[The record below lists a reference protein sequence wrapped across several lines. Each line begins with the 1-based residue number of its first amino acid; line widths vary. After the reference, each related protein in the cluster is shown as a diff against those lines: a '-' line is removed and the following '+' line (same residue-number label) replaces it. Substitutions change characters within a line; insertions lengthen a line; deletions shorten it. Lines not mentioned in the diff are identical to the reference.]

1 MYPNLT
7 PTLVTL
13 LGIALAVAAFIAV
26 RRPFLRRLALR
37 QIARRRGEAVLVVV
51 GSVLGTAIIIGSL
64 IVGDTLNFS
73 VKQTAY
79 DNLGP
84 IDEIVSSPTV
94 AQGDEAARLVGRLRG
109 DPDVDGL
116 LTLRGDQAAVTRG
129 SGASRTAEPRASVWE
144 VDFAQAAAFSGGVDS
159 GSGLSGPAPGAGEAV
174 INDDLA
180 TQLGARA
187 GETLTFY
194 LYGRPTAVRVA
205 RVVPTEGL
213 AGAGTGQTAARNA
226 FFTTGT
232 LVQAAK
238 AAGPAQD
245 GAGPKQPG
253 TSAGAA
259 PAAGTGGGAA
269 AEGAGGAAAAAGA
282 GAAAQAAGA
291 TAPGPRTFTFVSN
304 TGGVEE
310 GEKRSD
316 AVEARL
322 KAALGPLT
330 SQGTSVEKPKQS
342 VLKAAVAAGNSLGSL
357 FLFIGSFSII
367 AGVLLLVNIFVML
380 AEERKSELGM
390 LRAVGMKRGR
400 LVRSFIIEGTV
411 YALVASLLGILI
423 GLGVGRAVVVVAAR
437 IFNSF
442 SDDGFSL
449 AFKFTPTSLVNG
461 FAMGFLIAFLTVAL
475 TSIRISRVNIIA
487 AIRDLPNEGG
497 RRLKR
502 RWVVLSTVAA
512 AVFGGLSAVA
522 IARSQ
527 GVGVYLYPALAVLA
541 LCPLLVRLA
550 PKRWV
555 YTGASLAV
563 LGWGLAANTLRPKVF
578 DDGSTTTFIVLGSLL
593 TFSAVFLLSQNQELL
608 TRPLRPLIAR
618 PTLGGL
624 ATRLA
629 VAYPI
634 ARRFRT
640 GAILIMY
647 GLVVFTLVLITV
659 IGNLISAGTD
669 SQVANASGGFAIRAD
684 FNPSAPVADPARTF
698 TTGRFA
704 GKVDAVAP
712 LTVVGGKVT
721 NLIKGRTDPVDVVV
735 VGTDPKVSE
744 AGLFPLNRRLERL
757 GDDRAVWRAVQSD
770 PGYVILD
777 PFLGQEGG
785 GPGAVTYNPGD
796 TLTLTDP
803 NTGKADR
810 KTIAGVLKSGEGFYG
825 IGNTGFLSPVIM
837 SQAAARAQFGSGA
850 KLASAFVKP
859 AAGASDQALAADL
872 QGQYLPEGLV
882 ATAIRDQVERGFAA
896 NRSFFQLM
904 QGFLALGLIVGIAGL
919 GVVMVRAVRERRRN
933 IGVLRAL
940 GFPSGTVQRA
950 FLTESSFVALEGIVL
965 GAALS
970 IVTSYLLFKN
980 DDELNAAG
988 VGFPIPWTSIAVL
1001 VLAAAVASVLATAW
1015 PARQAS
1021 KIRPAVA
1028 LRIAD

>member
-73 VKQTAY
+73 VRQTAY
-79 DNLGP
+79 NNLGP

-94 AQGDEAARLVGRLRG
+94 AQGDQATRRIEQLRG
-109 DPDVDGL
+109 DLDVDGL
-116 LTLRGDQAAVTRG
+116 LTLRGDQAAITRG
-129 SGASRTAEPRASVWE
+129 SGADRTAEPRASVWE
-144 VDFAQAAAFSGGVDS
+144 VDFAQAAAFRGGVQG

-187 GETLTFY
+187 GDTLTVY
-194 LYGRPTAVRVA
+194 LYGRPTEVRVA
-205 RVVPTEGL
+205 RVVPTVGL

-226 FFTTGT
+226 FFAPGT
-232 LVQAAK
+232 LVQAASEAK
-238 AAGPAQD
+238 A
-245 GAGPKQPG
+245 
-253 TSAGAA
+253 AA
-259 PAAGTGGGAA
+259 PARGGSAPA
-269 AEGAGGAAAAAGA
+269 DGAGGAAV
-282 GAAAQAAGA
+282 GAAAPPAQ
-291 TAPGPRTFTFVSN
+291 PRTFTFVSN
-304 TGGVEE
+304 TGGVEA
-310 GEKRSD
+310 GESRSD
-316 AVEARL
+316 AVAAKL
-322 KAALGPLT
+322 NAALGPLT
-330 SQGTSVEKPKQS
+330 GQGTSVEKPKQS
-342 VLKAAVAAGNSLGSL
+342 VLKAAEQAGNGLGSL
-357 FLFIGSFSII
+357 FLFIGSFSVI

-400 LVRSFIIEGTV
+400 LVRSFLIEGTI

-437 IFNSF
+437 IFSSF
-442 SDDGFSL
+442 SDEDTFNL
-449 AFKFTPTSLVNG
+449 AFRFTPISLVNG
-461 FAMGFLIAFLTVAL
+461 FAMGFLIAFVTVTL

-502 RWVVLSTVAA
+502 RWVALSTVAA
-512 AVFGGLSAVA
+512 AGFGALSAVA
-522 IARSQ
+522 IASSQ
-527 GVGVYLYPALAVLA
+527 GVGVYLYPTLAVLA

-555 YTGASLAV
+555 YSGASLAT
-563 LGWGLAANTLRPKVF
+563 LAWGLAANTLRPKVF
-578 DDGSTTTFIVLGSLL
+578 DDGSTATFIVLGSLL
-593 TFSAVFLLSQNQELL
+593 TFSAVLLLSQNQQLL
-608 TRPLRPLIAR
+608 MRPLRPLIAR
-618 PTLGGL
+618 PTQGGL

-659 IGNLISAGTD
+659 IGNLISAGTNAE
-669 SQVANASGGFAIRAD
+669 VRNASGGFGVRAD
-684 FNPSAPVADPARTF
+684 FNPSAPVGDPAQTF
-698 TTGRFA
+698 TSGRFA

-712 LTVVGGKVT
+712 LTVSGAKVT
-721 NLIKGRTDPVDVVV
+721 NLIKGRTDPIDVIV
-735 VGTDPKVSE
+735 VGADPQLSQ
-744 AGLFPLNRRLERL
+744 AGLFPLSRRLGRL
-757 GDDRAVWRAVQSD
+757 GDDPAVWRTVQSD

-777 PFLGQEGG
+777 NFLGQENG
-785 GPGAVTYNPGD
+785 GPGSITYQPGD
-796 TLTLTDP
+796 TLTVTDP
-803 NTGKADR
+803 ATGKAEP
-810 KTIAGVLKSGEGFYG
+810 KTIAGILKSGQGFYG
-825 IGNTGFLSPVIM
+825 VGNTGFVSPIIM
-837 SQAAARAQFGSGA
+837 SQQAARAQFGTGA
-850 KLASAFVKP
+850 KLASAMVKP
-859 AAGASDQALAADL
+859 AAGITDQALAAEL

-882 ATAIRDQVERGFAA
+882 ATQIRDQVERGLAA
-896 NRSFFQLM
+896 NRGFFQLM

-940 GFPSGTVQRA
+940 GFQSGTIQRA
-950 FLTESSFVALEGIVL
+950 FLTESTFVALEGIVL

-980 DDELNAAG
+980 DQELNASG
-988 VGFPIPWTSIAVL
+988 VGFPIPWASITVL
-1001 VLAAAVASVLATAW
+1001 VAAAALASVLATVW

>member
-1 MYPNLT
+1 VYPNLT

-37 QIARRRGEAVLVVV
+37 QIARRRGEAMLVII

-73 VKQTAY
+73 VRQTAY
-79 DNLGP
+79 NNLGP

-94 AQGDEAARLVGRLRG
+94 AQGDQATRRIEQLRG

-116 LTLRGDQAAVTRG
+116 LTLRGDQAAITRG
-129 SGASRTAEPRASVWE
+129 SGADRTAEPRASVFE
-144 VDFAQAAAFSGGVDS
+144 VDFAQAAAFRGGVQD
-159 GSGLSGPAPGAGEAV
+159 GSGLAGPAPGAGEAV

-187 GETLTFY
+187 GDRLTVY
-194 LYGRPTAVRVA
+194 LYGRPTQVRVA
-205 RVVPTEGL
+205 RVVPTVGL

-226 FFTTGT
+226 FFAPGT
-232 LVQAAK
+232 LVQAASE
-238 AAGPAQD
+238 ATA
-245 GAGPKQPG
+245 
-253 TSAGAA
+253 AA
-259 PAAGTGGGAA
+259 PAKGGPAPADRADGAAVGAA
-269 AEGAGGAAAAAGA
+269 APP
-282 GAAAQAAGA
+282 AQ
-291 TAPGPRTFTFVSN
+291 PRTFTFVSN
-304 TGGVEE
+304 TGGVEA
-310 GEKRSD
+310 GEPRSD
-316 AVEARL
+316 AVAAKL
-322 KAALGPLT
+322 NAALGPLT
-330 SQGTSVEKPKQS
+330 GQGTSVETPKQS
-342 VLKAAVAAGNSLGSL
+342 VLKAAEQAGNGLGSL
-357 FLFIGSFSII
+357 FLFIGSFSVI

-400 LVRSFIIEGTV
+400 LVRSFLIEGTV
-411 YALVASLLGILI
+411 YALVAALLGILI

-437 IFNSF
+437 IFSSF
-442 SDDGFSL
+442 SDEDTFNL
-449 AFKFTPTSLVNG
+449 AFRFTPISLING
-461 FAMGFLIAFLTVAL
+461 FAMGFLIAFVTVTL

-502 RWVVLSTVAA
+502 RWVALSTVAA
-512 AVFGGLSAVA
+512 AGFGALSAVA
-522 IARSQ
+522 IANSQ

-555 YTGASLAV
+555 YSGASLAT
-563 LGWGLAANTLRPKVF
+563 LAWGLAANTLRPKVF
-578 DDGSTTTFIVLGSLL
+578 DDGSTATFIVLGSLL
-593 TFSAVFLLSQNQELL
+593 TFSAVLLVSQNQQLL
-608 TRPLRPLIAR
+608 MRPLRPLIAR
-618 PTLGGL
+618 PTQGGL

-669 SQVANASGGFAIRAD
+669 AEVRNASGGFGVRAD
-684 FNPSAPVADPARTF
+684 FNPSAPLGDPAQTF
-698 TTGRFA
+698 TSGRFA
-704 GKVDAVAP
+704 GKVAAVAP
-712 LTVVGGKVT
+712 LTVSGAKVT
-721 NLIKGRTDPVDVVV
+721 NLIKGRTDPIDVIV
-735 VGTDPKVSE
+735 VGADPQLSQ
-744 AGLFPLNRRLERL
+744 AGLFPLSRRLGRL
-757 GDDRAVWRAVQSD
+757 GDDPAVWRTVQSD

-777 PFLGQEGG
+777 NFLGQEGG
-785 GPGAVTYNPGD
+785 GPGSITYQPGD
-796 TLTLTDP
+796 TLTVTDP
-803 NTGKADR
+803 ATGKAES
-810 KTIAGVLKSGEGFYG
+810 KTIAGVLKSGQGFYG
-825 IGNTGFLSPVIM
+825 VGNTGFVSPIIM
-837 SQAAARAQFGSGA
+837 SQQAARSQFGSGA
-850 KLASAFVKP
+850 KLASAMVKP
-859 AAGASDQALAADL
+859 AAGITDQALAAEL

-882 ATAIRDQVERGFAA
+882 ATQIRDQVERGLAA
-896 NRSFFQLM
+896 NRGFFQLM

-940 GFPSGTVQRA
+940 GFQSGTIQRA
-950 FLTESSFVALEGIVL
+950 FLTESTFVALEGIVL

-980 DDELNAAG
+980 DQELNASG
-988 VGFPIPWTSIAVL
+988 VGFPIPWASIAVL
-1001 VLAAAVASVLATAW
+1001 VAAAAVASVLATVW

>member
-37 QIARRRGEAVLVVV
+37 QIARRRGEAALVVV
-51 GSVLGTAIIIGSL
+51 GSVLGTAIIVGSL

-73 VKQTAY
+73 VRQTAY
-79 DNLGP
+79 KNLGP

-94 AQGDEAARLVGRLRG
+94 AQGDQAARRIERLRG
-109 DPDVDGL
+109 DSDVDGL

-129 SGASRTAEPRASVWE
+129 SGTSRTAEPRASVWE
-144 VDFAQAAAFSGGVDS
+144 VDFAQAAAFRGGVQG

-187 GETLTFY
+187 GDRLTVY
-194 LYGRPTAVRVA
+194 LYGRPTQVRVD
-205 RVVPTEGL
+205 RVVPTVGL

-226 FFTTGT
+226 FFAPGT
-232 LVQAAK
+232 LVQAARQAR
-238 AAGPAQD
+238 AAGPGQ
-245 GAGPKQPG
+245 GGP
-253 TSAGAA
+253 A
-259 PAAGTGGGAA
+259 PAD
-269 AEGAGGAAAAAGA
+269 GAGGATA
-282 GAAAQAAGA
+282 GAAGPPAE
-291 TAPGPRTFTFVSN
+291 PRTFTFVSN
-304 TGGVEE
+304 TGGVEA
-310 GEKRSD
+310 GEPRSD
-316 AVEARL
+316 AVAAKL

-330 SQGTSVEKPKQS
+330 AQGTSVETPKQS
-342 VLKAAVAAGNSLGSL
+342 VLNAAEQAGNGLGSL

-437 IFNSF
+437 IFSSF
-442 SDDGFSL
+442 SDEDTFNL
-449 AFKFTPTSLVNG
+449 AFRFTPISLVNG
-461 FAMGFLIAFLTVAL
+461 FAMGFLIAFVTVTL

-502 RWVVLSTVAA
+502 RWVALSTVAA
-512 AVFGGLSAVA
+512 AAFGALSTVA
-522 IARSQ
+522 IANSQ
-527 GVGVYLYPALAVLA
+527 GVGVYLYPTLAVLA

-555 YTGASLAV
+555 YSGASLAV
-563 LGWGLAANTLRPKVF
+563 LAWGLAANTLRPKVF

-593 TFSAVFLLSQNQELL
+593 TFSAVLLVSQNQQLL
-608 TRPLRPLIAR
+608 MRPLRPLINR

-669 SQVANASGGFAIRAD
+669 AEVRNASGGFGVRAD
-684 FNPSAPVADPARTF
+684 FNPSAPVGDPARTF
-698 TTGRFA
+698 TSGRFA

-712 LTVVGGKVT
+712 LTVSGAKVT
-721 NLIKGRTDPVDVVV
+721 NLIKGRTDPIDVIV
-735 VGTDPKVSE
+735 VGADPTLSQ
-744 AGLFPLNRRLERL
+744 AGLFPLSRRLERL
-757 GDDRAVWRAVQSD
+757 GDDPAVWRAVQSD

-777 PFLGQEGG
+777 NFLGQENG
-785 GPGAVTYNPGD
+785 GPGSITYQPGD
-796 TLTLTDP
+796 TLTVTDP
-803 NTGKADR
+803 ATGTAES
-810 KTIAGVLKSGEGFYG
+810 KTIAGVLKSGQGFYG
-825 IGNTGFLSPVIM
+825 VGNTGFVSPIIM
-837 SQAAARAQFGSGA
+837 SQQGARAQFGSGA
-850 KLASAFVKP
+850 KLASAMVKP
-859 AAGASDQALAADL
+859 AAGVTDQVLAAEL

-882 ATAIRDQVERGFAA
+882 ATQIRDQVERGLAA
-896 NRSFFQLM
+896 NRGFFQLM
-904 QGFLALGLIVGIAGL
+904 QGFLGLGLIVGIAGL

-940 GFPSGTVQRA
+940 GFQSGTVQRA
-950 FLTESSFVALEGIVL
+950 FLTESTFVALEGIVL

-980 DDELNAAG
+980 DEELNAAG
-988 VGFPIPWTSIAVL
+988 VGFPIPWASIAVL
-1001 VLAAAVASVLATAW
+1001 VAAAAVASVLATVW

>member
-1 MYPNLT
+1 VYPNLT

-13 LGIALAVAAFIAV
+13 LGIALAVAGFIAV

-51 GSVLGTAIIIGSL
+51 GSVLGTAIIVGSL

-73 VKQTAY
+73 VRQTAY
-79 DNLGP
+79 KNLGP

-94 AQGDEAARLVGRLRG
+94 AQGEVAARRIERLRG
-109 DPDVDGL
+109 DSDVDGL
-116 LTLRGDQAAVTRG
+116 LTLRGDQAAVVRG
-129 SGASRTAEPRASVWE
+129 SGTSRTAEPRASVWE
-144 VDFAQAAAFSGGVDS
+144 VDFAQAAAFSGGVQG
-159 GSGLSGPAPGAGEAV
+159 GSGLAGPAPGAGEAV

-187 GETLTFY
+187 GDRLTVY
-194 LYGRPTAVRVA
+194 LYGRPTAVRVD
-205 RVVPTEGL
+205 RVVPAVGL

-226 FFTTGT
+226 FFAPGT
-232 LVQAAK
+232 LVQAARQAK
-238 AAGPAQD
+238 AAAPARGGPAPAD
-245 GAGPKQPG
+245 GAG
-253 TSAGAA
+253 
-259 PAAGTGGGAA
+259 
-269 AEGAGGAAAAAGA
+269 
-282 GAAAQAAGA
+282 GA
-291 TAPGPRTFTFVSN
+291 TAPGAAGPPAEPRTFTFVSN
-304 TGGVEE
+304 TGGVEA
-310 GEKRSD
+310 GEPRSD
-316 AVEARL
+316 AVAAKL

-330 SQGTSVEKPKQS
+330 AQGTSVETPKQS
-342 VLKAAVAAGNSLGSL
+342 VLEAAEQAGNGLGSL

-400 LVRSFIIEGTV
+400 LVRSFIIEGTI
-411 YALVASLLGILI
+411 YALVASLVGILI

-437 IFNSF
+437 IFSSF
-442 SDDGFSL
+442 SDEDSFNL
-449 AFKFTPTSLVNG
+449 AFRFTPISLVNG
-461 FAMGFLIAFLTVAL
+461 FAMGFLIAFVTVTL

-502 RWVVLSTVAA
+502 RWVALSTVAA
-512 AVFGGLSAVA
+512 AGFGALSTVA
-522 IARSQ
+522 IANSQ
-527 GVGVYLYPALAVLA
+527 GVGVYLYPTLTVLA

-555 YTGASLAV
+555 YSGASLAT
-563 LGWGLAANTLRPKVF
+563 LAWGLSANTLRPKVF
-578 DDGSTTTFIVLGSLL
+578 DDGSTATFIVLGSLL
-593 TFSAVFLLSQNQELL
+593 TFSAVLLVSQNQQLL
-608 TRPLRPLIAR
+608 MRPLRPLIAR

-669 SQVANASGGFAIRAD
+669 AEVANASGGFGVRAD
-684 FNPSAPVADPARTF
+684 FNPSAPVGDPARTF
-698 TTGRFA
+698 ASGRFA

-712 LTVVGGKVT
+712 LTVSGAKVT
-721 NLIKGRTDPVDVVV
+721 NLIKGRTDPIDVIV
-735 VGTDPKVSE
+735 VGTDPTLSQ
-744 AGLFPLNRRLERL
+744 AGLFPLSRRLERL
-757 GDDRAVWRAVQSD
+757 GDDPAVWRAVQSD

-777 PFLGQEGG
+777 NFLGQENG
-785 GPGAVTYNPGD
+785 GPGSITYQPGD
-796 TLTLTDP
+796 TLTVTDP
-803 NTGKADR
+803 ATGKAEP
-810 KTIAGVLKSGEGFYG
+810 KTIAGILKSGQGFYG
-825 IGNTGFLSPVIM
+825 VGNTGFVSPIIM
-837 SQAAARAQFGSGA
+837 SQQAARAQFGSGA
-850 KLASAFVKP
+850 KLASAMVKP
-859 AAGASDQALAADL
+859 AAGVTDQALAAEL

-882 ATAIRDQVERGFAA
+882 ATQIRDQVERGLAA
-896 NRSFFQLM
+896 NRGFFQLM

-940 GFPSGTVQRA
+940 GFQSGTIQRA
-950 FLTESSFVALEGIVL
+950 FLTESTFVALEGIVL
-965 GAALS
+965 GTALS

-980 DDELNAAG
+980 DQELNASG

-1001 VLAAAVASVLATAW
+1001 VAAAALASVLATVW

>member
-1 MYPNLT
+1 VYPNLT
-7 PTLVTL
+7 PTLVGL
-13 LGIALAVAAFIAV
+13 LGIALAVGAFIAV

-37 QIARRRGEAVLVVV
+37 QIARRRGEAALVVA

-73 VKQTAY
+73 VRQTAY
-79 DNLGP
+79 NNLGP
-84 IDEIVSSPTV
+84 IDEIISSPTV
-94 AQGDEAARLVGRLRG
+94 AQGDQAARRVARLRG

-129 SGASRTAEPRASVWE
+129 SGTSRTAEPRASVWE
-144 VDFAQAAAFSGGVDS
+144 VDFAQAAAFSGGVKG

-187 GETLTFY
+187 GATLTVY
-194 LYGRPTAVRVA
+194 LYGRPTAVRVD
-205 RVVPTEGL
+205 RVVPTVGL

-226 FFTTGT
+226 FFAPGT
-232 LVQAAK
+232 LVQAAREAR
-238 AAGPAQD
+238 AATPARGGPA
-245 GAGPKQPG
+245 
-253 TSAGAA
+253 
-259 PAAGTGGGAA
+259 PAD
-269 AEGAGGAAAAAGA
+269 GAGGAAAPGAAGPPA
-282 GAAAQAAGA
+282 E
-291 TAPGPRTFTFVSN
+291 PRTFTFVSN
-304 TGGVEE
+304 TGGVEA
-310 GEKRSD
+310 GEPRSD
-316 AVEARL
+316 AVAAKL
-322 KAALGPLT
+322 KAALGPLAG
-330 SQGTSVEKPKQS
+330 QGTSVEKPKQS
-342 VLKAAVAAGNSLGSL
+342 VLKAAEQAGNGLGSL

-400 LVRSFIIEGTV
+400 LVRSFIIEGTI
-411 YALVASLLGILI
+411 YALIASLLGILI

-437 IFNSF
+437 IFSSF
-442 SDDGFSL
+442 SDEDTFNL
-449 AFKFTPTSLVNG
+449 AFRFTPISLVNG
-461 FAMGFLIAFLTVAL
+461 FAMGFLIAFVTVTL

-502 RWVVLSTVAA
+502 RWVALSTVAA
-512 AVFGGLSAVA
+512 AAFGALSTVA
-522 IARSQ
+522 IANSQ

-555 YTGASLAV
+555 YSGASLAV
-563 LGWGLAANTLRPKVF
+563 LAWGLAANTLRPKVF

-593 TFSAVFLLSQNQELL
+593 TFSAVLLVSQNQQLL
-608 TRPLRPLIAR
+608 MWPLRPLIAR

-669 SQVANASGGFAIRAD
+669 AEVRNASGGFAVRAD
-684 FNPSAPVADPARTF
+684 FSPSAPVGDPATAF
-698 TTGRFA
+698 TSGRFA
-704 GKVDAVAP
+704 GKVAAVAP
-712 LTVVGGKVT
+712 LTVSGAKVT
-721 NLIKGRTDPVDVVV
+721 NLIKGRTDPIDVIV
-735 VGTDPKVSE
+735 VGADPTLSQ
-744 AGLFPLNRRLERL
+744 AGLFPLSRRLGRL
-757 GDDRAVWRAVQSD
+757 GDDPAVWRAVQSD

-777 PFLGQEGG
+777 NFLGQENG
-785 GPGAVTYNPGD
+785 GPGSVTYQPGD
-796 TLTLTDP
+796 TLTVTDP
-803 NTGKADR
+803 ATGKTES
-810 KTIAGVLKSGEGFYG
+810 KTIAGVLKSGQGFYG
-825 IGNTGFLSPVIM
+825 VGNTGFVSPIIM

-850 KLASAFVKP
+850 KLASAMVKP
-859 AAGASDQALAADL
+859 VAGVADQVLAAEL

-882 ATAIRDQVERGFAA
+882 ATQIRDQVERGLAA
-896 NRSFFQLM
+896 NRGFFQLM

-940 GFPSGTVQRA
+940 GFQSGTIQRA
-950 FLTESSFVALEGIVL
+950 FLTESTFVALEGIVL

-980 DDELNAAG
+980 DEELNASG
-988 VGFPIPWTSIAVL
+988 VGFPIPWASIAVL
-1001 VLAAAVASVLATAW
+1001 VAAAALASVLATVW

>member
-1 MYPNLT
+1 VYPNLT

-37 QIARRRGEAVLVVV
+37 QIARRRSEAVLVVV

-73 VKQTAY
+73 VRQTAY
-79 DNLGP
+79 KNLGP

-94 AQGDEAARLVGRLRG
+94 AQGDQAARRVARLRG

-129 SGASRTAEPRASVWE
+129 SGAGRTAEPRASVWE
-144 VDFAQAAAFSGGVDS
+144 VDFAQAAAFSGGVQG

-187 GETLTFY
+187 GDSLTVY
-194 LYGRPTAVRVA
+194 LYGRPTEVRVA
-205 RVVPTEGL
+205 RVVATVGL

-226 FFTTGT
+226 FFPPGT
-232 LVQAAK
+232 LVQAARQAK
-238 AAGPAQD
+238 AAAAARGGPA
-245 GAGPKQPG
+245 
-253 TSAGAA
+253 AA
-259 PAAGTGGGAA
+259 D
-269 AEGAGGAAAAAGA
+269 GAGGAAA
-282 GAAAQAAGA
+282 GAAAP
-291 TAPGPRTFTFVSN
+291 TEPRTFTFVSN
-304 TGGVEE
+304 TGGVEA
-310 GEKRSD
+310 GEPRSN
-316 AVEARL
+316 AVAAKL

-330 SQGTSVEKPKQS
+330 GQGTSVETPKQS
-342 VLKAAVAAGNSLGSL
+342 VLNAAEQAGNGLGSL
-357 FLFIGSFSII
+357 FLFIGSFSVI
-367 AGVLLLVNIFVML
+367 AGVLLLINIFVML

-411 YALVASLLGILI
+411 YALVAALLGILI

-437 IFNSF
+437 IFSSF
-442 SDDGFSL
+442 SDEDTFNL
-449 AFKFTPTSLVNG
+449 AFRFTPISLVNG
-461 FAMGFLIAFLTVAL
+461 FAMGFLIAFVTVTL

-502 RWVVLSTVAA
+502 RWVALSTVAA
-512 AVFGGLSAVA
+512 AGFGALSAVA

-527 GVGVYLYPALAVLA
+527 GVGVYLYPTLTVLA

-555 YTGASLAV
+555 YSGASLAV
-563 LGWGLAANTLRPKVF
+563 LAWGLSANTLRPKVF
-578 DDGSTTTFIVLGSLL
+578 DDGSTATFIVLGSLL
-593 TFSAVFLLSQNQELL
+593 TFSAVLLVSQNQQLL
-608 TRPLRPLIAR
+608 MRPLRPLIAR
-618 PTLGGL
+618 PTQGGL

-669 SQVANASGGFAIRAD
+669 AEVRNASGGFGVRAD
-684 FNPSAPVADPARTF
+684 FNPSAPVGDPARTF
-698 TTGRFA
+698 TSGRFA
-704 GKVDAVAP
+704 GKVAAVAP
-712 LTVVGGKVT
+712 LTVSGAKVT
-721 NLIKGRTDPVDVVV
+721 NLIKGRTDPIDVIV
-735 VGTDPKVSE
+735 VGADPQLSQ
-744 AGLFPLNRRLERL
+744 AGLFPLSRRLGRL
-757 GDDRAVWRAVQSD
+757 GDDAAVWRAAQSD

-777 PFLGQEGG
+777 NFLGQEGG
-785 GPGAVTYNPGD
+785 GPGAVTYQPGD
-796 TLTLTDP
+796 TLTVTDP
-803 NTGKADR
+803 ATGKAEP
-810 KTIAGVLKSGEGFYG
+810 KTIAGVLKSGQGFYG
-825 IGNTGFLSPVIM
+825 VGNTGFVSPIIM
-837 SQAAARAQFGSGA
+837 SQQAARAQFGTGA
-850 KLASAFVKP
+850 KLASAMVKP
-859 AAGASDQALAADL
+859 AAGVTDQALAAEL

-882 ATAIRDQVERGFAA
+882 ATQIRDQVERGFAA
-896 NRSFFQLM
+896 NRGFFQLM
-904 QGFLALGLIVGIAGL
+904 QGFLALGLLVGIAGL

-940 GFPSGTVQRA
+940 GFQSGTIQRA
-950 FLTESSFVALEGIVL
+950 FLTESTFVALEGIVL

-980 DDELNAAG
+980 DDELNASG
-988 VGFPIPWTSIAVL
+988 VGFPIPWASIAVL
-1001 VLAAAVASVLATAW
+1001 VVAAAMASVLATVW

>member
-13 LGIALAVAAFIAV
+13 LGIALAAAAFIAV

-73 VKQTAY
+73 VRQTAY
-79 DNLGP
+79 KNLGP

-94 AQGDEAARLVGRLRG
+94 AQGDRAARRVARLRG

-116 LTLRGDQAAVTRG
+116 LALRGDQAAVTRG
-129 SGASRTAEPRASVWE
+129 SGADRTAEPRASVWE
-144 VDFAQAAAFSGGVDS
+144 VDFAQAAAFSGGVQG

-187 GETLTFY
+187 GDSLTVY
-194 LYGRPTAVRVA
+194 LYGRPTEVRVA
-205 RVVPTEGL
+205 RVVATVGL

-226 FFTTGT
+226 FFPPGT
-232 LVQAAK
+232 LVQAARQAK
-238 AAGPAQD
+238 A
-245 GAGPKQPG
+245 
-253 TSAGAA
+253 AA
-259 PAAGTGGGAA
+259 PARGGPAPA
-269 AEGAGGAAAAAGA
+269 DGAGGAAA
-282 GAAAQAAGA
+282 GAAAP
-291 TAPGPRTFTFVSN
+291 TEPRTFTFVSN
-304 TGGVEE
+304 TGGVEA
-310 GEKRSD
+310 GEQRSD
-316 AVEARL
+316 AVAAKL

-330 SQGTSVEKPKQS
+330 AQGTSVETPKQS
-342 VLKAAVAAGNSLGSL
+342 VLRAAEQAGNGLGSL
-357 FLFIGSFSII
+357 FLFIGSFSVI

-411 YALVASLLGILI
+411 YALVAALLGILI

-437 IFNSF
+437 IFSSF
-442 SDDGFSL
+442 SDEDTFNL
-449 AFKFTPTSLVNG
+449 AFRFTPISLVNG
-461 FAMGFLIAFLTVAL
+461 FAMGFLIAFVTVTL

-502 RWVVLSTVAA
+502 RWVALSTVAA
-512 AVFGGLSAVA
+512 AAFGALSAVA
-522 IARSQ
+522 IANSQ
-527 GVGVYLYPALAVLA
+527 GVGVYLYPTLAVLA

-555 YTGASLAV
+555 YSGASLAV
-563 LGWGLAANTLRPKVF
+563 LAWGLAANTLRPKVF
-578 DDGSTTTFIVLGSLL
+578 DDGSTATFIVLGSLL
-593 TFSAVFLLSQNQELL
+593 TFSAVLLVSQNQQLL
-608 TRPLRPLIAR
+608 MRPLRPLIAR
-618 PTLGGL
+618 PTQGGL
-624 ATRLA
+624 AARLA

-669 SQVANASGGFAIRAD
+669 AEVANASGGFGVRAD
-684 FNPSAPVADPARTF
+684 FNPAAPVGDPARTF
-698 TTGRFA
+698 TSGRFV
-704 GKVDAVAP
+704 GKVAAVAP
-712 LTVVGGKVT
+712 LTVSGAKVT
-721 NLIKGRTDPVDVVV
+721 NLIKGRTDPIDVVV
-735 VGTDPKVSE
+735 VGADPQLSQ
-744 AGLFPLNRRLERL
+744 AGLFPLSRRLGRL
-757 GDDRAVWRAVQSD
+757 GDDPGVWRAVQSD

-777 PFLGQEGG
+777 NFLGQEGG
-785 GPGAVTYNPGD
+785 GPGAVTYQPGD
-796 TLTLTDP
+796 TLTVTDP
-803 NTGKADR
+803 ATGKAEP
-810 KTIAGVLKSGEGFYG
+810 KTIAGVLKSGQGFYG
-825 IGNTGFLSPVIM
+825 VGNSGFVSPVIM
-837 SQAAARAQFGSGA
+837 SQQAARAQFGSGA
-850 KLASAFVKP
+850 KLASAMVKP
-859 AAGASDQALAADL
+859 AAGVTDQALAAEL

-882 ATAIRDQVERGFAA
+882 ATQVRDQVERGFAA
-896 NRSFFQLM
+896 NRGFFQLM
-904 QGFLALGLIVGIAGL
+904 QGFLALGLLVGIAGL

-940 GFPSGTVQRA
+940 GFQSGTIQRA
-950 FLTESSFVALEGIVL
+950 FLTESTFVALEGIVL

-980 DDELNAAG
+980 DEELNASG
-988 VGFPIPWTSIAVL
+988 VGFPIPWASIAVL
-1001 VLAAAVASVLATAW
+1001 VVAAAVASVLATVW

>member
-1 MYPNLT
+1 VYPNLT
-7 PTLVTL
+7 PTLVAL
-13 LGIALAVAAFIAV
+13 LGIALAVAGFIAV

-51 GSVLGTAIIIGSL
+51 GSVLGTAIIVGSL

-73 VKQTAY
+73 VRQTAY
-79 DNLGP
+79 NNLGP

-94 AQGDEAARLVGRLRG
+94 AQGDQAARRVARLRG

-116 LTLRGDQAAVTRG
+116 LTLRGDQAAVVRG
-129 SGASRTAEPRASVWE
+129 SGADRTAEPRASVWE
-144 VDFAQAAAFSGGVDS
+144 VDFAQAAAFRGGVQG

-174 INDDLA
+174 INHDLA

-187 GETLTFY
+187 GDRLTVY
-194 LYGRPTAVRVA
+194 LYGRPTEVRVA
-205 RVVPTEGL
+205 RVVPTVGL
-213 AGAGTGQTAARNA
+213 AGAGTGQTAARNV
-226 FFTTGT
+226 FFAPGT
-232 LVQAAK
+232 LVQAASEARAAAPARGGSAPGDGAGGPTAG
-238 AAGPAQD
+238 AAGPPAQ
-245 GAGPKQPG
+245 
-253 TSAGAA
+253 
-259 PAAGTGGGAA
+259 
-269 AEGAGGAAAAAGA
+269 
-282 GAAAQAAGA
+282 
-291 TAPGPRTFTFVSN
+291 PRTFTFVSN
-304 TGGVEE
+304 TGGVEA
-310 GEKRSD
+310 GEPRSD
-316 AVEARL
+316 AVAAKL

-330 SQGTSVEKPKQS
+330 GQGTSVEKPKQS
-342 VLKAAVAAGNSLGSL
+342 VLEAAEQAGNGLGSL
-357 FLFIGSFSII
+357 FLFIGSFSVI

-437 IFNSF
+437 IFSSF
-442 SDDGFSL
+442 SDEDSFNL
-449 AFKFTPTSLVNG
+449 AFRFTPISLVNG
-461 FAMGFLIAFLTVAL
+461 FAMGFLIAFATVTL

-502 RWVVLSTVAA
+502 RWVALSTVAA
-512 AVFGGLSAVA
+512 AGFGALSAVA
-522 IARSQ
+522 IANSQ
-527 GVGVYLYPALAVLA
+527 GVGVYLYPTLTVLA

-555 YTGASLAV
+555 YSGASLAT
-563 LGWGLAANTLRPKVF
+563 LAWGLAANTLRPKIF

-593 TFSAVFLLSQNQELL
+593 TFSAVLLVSQNQQLL
-608 TRPLRPLIAR
+608 LRPLRPLIAR

-669 SQVANASGGFAIRAD
+669 AEVANASGGFGVRAD
-684 FNPSAPVADPARTF
+684 FNPSAPLGDPARTF
-698 TTGRFA
+698 TSGRFA
-704 GKVDAVAP
+704 GKVAAVAP
-712 LTVVGGKVT
+712 LTVSGAKVT
-721 NLIKGRTDPVDVVV
+721 NLIKGRTDPIDVIV
-735 VGTDPKVSE
+735 VGADPTLSQ
-744 AGLFPLNRRLERL
+744 AGLFPLSRRLERL
-757 GDDRAVWRAVQSD
+757 GDDPAIWRTVQSD
-770 PGYVILD
+770 PSYVILD
-777 PFLGQEGG
+777 NFLGQEGG
-785 GPGAVTYNPGD
+785 GPGSITYQPGD
-796 TLTLTDP
+796 TLTVTDP
-803 NTGKADR
+803 ATGKAEP
-810 KTIAGVLKSGEGFYG
+810 KTIAGILKSGQGFYG
-825 IGNTGFLSPVIM
+825 VGNTGFVSPIIM
-837 SQAAARAQFGSGA
+837 SQQAARAQFGTGA
-850 KLASAFVKP
+850 KLASAMVKP
-859 AAGASDQALAADL
+859 AAGITDHTLAAEL

-882 ATAIRDQVERGFAA
+882 ATQIRDQVERGLAA
-896 NRSFFQLM
+896 NRGFFQLM

-940 GFPSGTVQRA
+940 GFQSGTIQRA
-950 FLTESSFVALEGIVL
+950 FLTESTFVALEGIVL

-980 DDELNAAG
+980 DEELNASG
-988 VGFPIPWTSIAVL
+988 VGFPIPWASIAVL
-1001 VLAAAVASVLATAW
+1001 VAAAALASVLATVW

>member
-1 MYPNLT
+1 VYPNLT
-7 PTLVTL
+7 PTLVIL

-73 VKQTAY
+73 VRQTAY
-79 DNLGP
+79 NNLGP

-94 AQGDEAARLVGRLRG
+94 AQGEAAARRVSRLRG

-129 SGASRTAEPRASVWE
+129 SGAGRTAEPRASVWE
-144 VDFAQAAAFSGGVDS
+144 VDFAQAAAFSGGVQG
-159 GSGLSGPAPGAGEAV
+159 GSGLSGPAPGAGEVV
-174 INDDLA
+174 INGDLA

-187 GETLTFY
+187 GDSLTVY
-194 LYGRPTAVRVA
+194 LYGRPTEVRVA
-205 RVVPTEGL
+205 RVVATVGL

-226 FFTTGT
+226 FFAPGT
-232 LVQAAK
+232 LVQAATQAK
-238 AAGPAQD
+238 VATPARGGPA
-245 GAGPKQPG
+245 
-253 TSAGAA
+253 
-259 PAAGTGGGAA
+259 PAD
-269 AEGAGGAAAAAGA
+269 GAGGAAAPP
-282 GAAAQAAGA
+282 AQ
-291 TAPGPRTFTFVSN
+291 PRTFTFVSN
-304 TGGVEE
+304 TGGVEA
-310 GEKRSD
+310 GERRSD
-316 AVEARL
+316 AVAAKL
-322 KAALGPLT
+322 QAALGPLT
-330 SQGTSVEKPKQS
+330 AQGTSVETPKQS
-342 VLKAAVAAGNSLGSL
+342 VLNAAEQAGNGLGSL
-357 FLFIGSFSII
+357 FLFIGSFSVI

-411 YALVASLLGILI
+411 YALVAALLGILI

-437 IFNSF
+437 IFSSF
-442 SDDGFSL
+442 SDEDTFNL
-449 AFKFTPTSLVNG
+449 AFRFTPISLVNG
-461 FAMGFLIAFLTVAL
+461 FAMGFLIAFVTVTL

-502 RWVVLSTVAA
+502 RWVALSTVAA
-512 AVFGGLSAVA
+512 AGFGALSAVA

-527 GVGVYLYPALAVLA
+527 GVGVYLYPTLAVLA

-550 PKRWV
+550 PKRLV
-555 YTGASLAV
+555 YSGASLAV
-563 LGWGLAANTLRPKVF
+563 LAWGLAANTLRPKVF
-578 DDGSTTTFIVLGSLL
+578 DDGSTATFIVLGSLL
-593 TFSAVFLLSQNQELL
+593 TFSAVLLVSQNQQLL
-608 TRPLRPLIAR
+608 LGPLRPLIAR
-618 PTLGGL
+618 PTQGGL

-669 SQVANASGGFAIRAD
+669 AEVRNASGGFGVRAD
-684 FNPSAPVADPARTF
+684 FNPSAPVGDPARTF
-698 TTGRFA
+698 TSGRFA

-712 LTVVGGKVT
+712 LTVSGAKVT
-721 NLIKGRTDPVDVVV
+721 NLIKGRTDPIDVIV
-735 VGTDPKVSE
+735 VGADPQLSQ
-744 AGLFPLNRRLERL
+744 AGLFPLSRRLGRL
-757 GDDRAVWRAVQSD
+757 GDDPAVWRAVQSD

-777 PFLGQEGG
+777 NFLGQENG
-785 GPGAVTYNPGD
+785 GPGAVTYQPGD
-796 TLTLTDP
+796 TLTVTDP
-803 NTGKADR
+803 ATGKAER
-810 KTIAGVLKSGEGFYG
+810 KTIAGVLKSGQGFYG
-825 IGNTGFLSPVIM
+825 VGNTGFVSPIIM
-837 SQAAARAQFGSGA
+837 SQQAARAQFGTGA
-850 KLASAFVKP
+850 KLASAMVKP
-859 AAGASDQALAADL
+859 AAGVTDQALAAEL

-882 ATAIRDQVERGFAA
+882 ATQIRDQVERGLAA
-896 NRSFFQLM
+896 NRGFFQLM

-940 GFPSGTVQRA
+940 GFQSHTVQRA
-950 FLTESSFVALEGIVL
+950 FLTESTFVALEGIVL

-980 DDELNAAG
+980 DEELNASG
-988 VGFPIPWTSIAVL
+988 VGFPIPWASIAVL
-1001 VLAAAVASVLATAW
+1001 VAAAAVASVLATVW

>member
-1 MYPNLT
+1 VYPNLT

-73 VKQTAY
+73 VRQTAY
-79 DNLGP
+79 KNLGP

-94 AQGDEAARLVGRLRG
+94 AQGDQAARRVARLRG

-116 LTLRGDQAAVTRG
+116 LTLRGDQAAVVRG
-129 SGASRTAEPRASVWE
+129 SGADRTAEPRASVWE
-144 VDFAQAAAFSGGVDS
+144 VDFAQAAAFRGGVQG

-187 GETLTFY
+187 GDRLTVY
-194 LYGRPTAVRVA
+194 LYGRPTEVRVA
-205 RVVPTEGL
+205 RVVSTVGL

-226 FFTTGT
+226 FFAPGT
-232 LVQAAK
+232 LVQAARE
-238 AAGPAQD
+238 AR
-245 GAGPKQPG
+245 
-253 TSAGAA
+253 AA
-259 PAAGTGGGAA
+259 PAGGGSAPA
-269 AEGAGGAAAAAGA
+269 DGADSAAAAGA
-282 GAAAQAAGA
+282 AAPPTQ
-291 TAPGPRTFTFVSN
+291 PRTFTFVSN
-304 TGGVEE
+304 TGGVEA
-310 GEKRSD
+310 GEPRSD
-316 AVEARL
+316 AVAAKL
-322 KAALGPLT
+322 NAALGPLT
-330 SQGTSVEKPKQS
+330 GQGTSVEKPKQS
-342 VLKAAVAAGNSLGSL
+342 VLKAAEQAGNGLGSL
-357 FLFIGSFSII
+357 FLFIGSFSVI

-411 YALVASLLGILI
+411 YALVASLLGVLI

-437 IFNSF
+437 IFSSF
-442 SDDGFSL
+442 SDEDSFNL
-449 AFKFTPTSLVNG
+449 AFRFTPISLVNG
-461 FAMGFLIAFLTVAL
+461 FAMGFLIAFVTVTL

-502 RWVVLSTVAA
+502 RWVALSTVAA
-512 AVFGGLSAVA
+512 AGFGALSAVA
-522 IARSQ
+522 IANSQ
-527 GVGVYLYPALAVLA
+527 GVGVYLYPTLTVLA

-555 YTGASLAV
+555 YSGASLAT
-563 LGWGLAANTLRPKVF
+563 LAWGLAANTLRPKVF

-593 TFSAVFLLSQNQELL
+593 TFSAVLLVSQNQQLL
-608 TRPLRPLIAR
+608 MRPLRPLIAR

-669 SQVANASGGFAIRAD
+669 AEVRNASGGFGVRAD
-684 FNPSAPVADPARTF
+684 FNPSAPLGDPARTF
-698 TTGRFA
+698 TSGRFA
-704 GKVDAVAP
+704 GKVAAVAP
-712 LTVVGGKVT
+712 LTVSGAKVT
-721 NLIKGRTDPVDVVV
+721 NLIKGRTDPIDVIV
-735 VGTDPKVSE
+735 VGADPQLSE
-744 AGLFPLNRRLERL
+744 AGLFPLSRRLGRL
-757 GDDRAVWRAVQSD
+757 GDDPAVWRAVQSD

-777 PFLGQEGG
+777 NFLGQEGG
-785 GPGAVTYNPGD
+785 GPGSITYQPGD
-796 TLTLTDP
+796 TLTVTDP
-803 NTGKADR
+803 ATGKAES
-810 KTIAGVLKSGEGFYG
+810 KTIAGVLKSGQGFYG
-825 IGNTGFLSPVIM
+825 VGNTGFVSPIIM
-837 SQAAARAQFGSGA
+837 SQQAARSQFGTGA
-850 KLASAFVKP
+850 KLASAMVKP
-859 AAGASDQALAADL
+859 AAGITDQALAAEL

-882 ATAIRDQVERGFAA
+882 ATQIRDQVERGLAA
-896 NRSFFQLM
+896 NRGFFQLM

-940 GFPSGTVQRA
+940 GFQSGTIQRA
-950 FLTESSFVALEGIVL
+950 FLTESTFVALEGIVL

-970 IVTSYLLFKN
+970 IITSYLLFKN
-980 DDELNAAG
+980 DDELNASG
-988 VGFPIPWTSIAVL
+988 VGFPIPWASIAVL
-1001 VLAAAVASVLATAW
+1001 VAAAALASVLATVW

>member
-1 MYPNLT
+1 VYPNLT

-13 LGIALAVAAFIAV
+13 LAIALAVAAFIAV

-73 VKQTAY
+73 VRQTAY
-79 DNLGP
+79 KNLGP

-94 AQGDEAARLVGRLRG
+94 AQGDQAARRVAQLRG

-129 SGASRTAEPRASVWE
+129 SGAGRTAEPRASVWE
-144 VDFAQAAAFSGGVDS
+144 VDFAQAAAFRGGVQG

-180 TQLGARA
+180 TQLGTQA
-187 GETLTFY
+187 GDSLTVY

-205 RVVPTEGL
+205 RVVPTVGL

-226 FFTTGT
+226 FFAPGT
-232 LVQAAK
+232 LVQAARQAT
-238 AAGPAQD
+238 AAAPGRGGPA
-245 GAGPKQPG
+245 
-253 TSAGAA
+253 
-259 PAAGTGGGAA
+259 PAD
-269 AEGAGGAAAAAGA
+269 EAGGAMA
-282 GAAAQAAGA
+282 GAAAPPAQ
-291 TAPGPRTFTFVSN
+291 PRTFTFVSN
-304 TGGVEE
+304 TGGVEASE
-310 GEKRSD
+310 RRSD
-316 AVEARL
+316 AVAAKL
-322 KAALGPLT
+322 QAALGPLT
-330 SQGTSVEKPKQS
+330 GQGTSVEKPKQS
-342 VLKAAVAAGNSLGSL
+342 VLNAAEQAGNGLGSL
-357 FLFIGSFSII
+357 FLFIGSFSVI

-411 YALVASLLGILI
+411 YALVAALLGILI

-437 IFNSF
+437 IFSSF
-442 SDDGFSL
+442 SDEDTFNL
-449 AFKFTPTSLVNG
+449 AFRFTPISLVNG
-461 FAMGFLIAFLTVAL
+461 FAMGFLIAFVTVTL

-502 RWVVLSTVAA
+502 RWVALSTLAA
-512 AVFGGLSAVA
+512 AAFGALSAVA
-522 IARSQ
+522 IANSQ

-555 YTGASLAV
+555 YSGASLAV
-563 LGWGLAANTLRPKVF
+563 LAWGLAANTLRPKVF
-578 DDGSTTTFIVLGSLL
+578 DDGSTATFIVLGSLL
-593 TFSAVFLLSQNQELL
+593 TFSAVLLLSQNQQLL
-608 TRPLRPLIAR
+608 MGPLRPLIAR
-618 PTLGGL
+618 PTQGGL

-669 SQVANASGGFAIRAD
+669 AEVANASGGFGVRAD
-684 FNPSAPVADPARTF
+684 FNPSAPLGDPATAF

-712 LTVVGGKVT
+712 LTVSGAKVT
-721 NLIKGRTDPVDVVV
+721 NLIKGRTDPIDVIV
-735 VGTDPKVSE
+735 VGADPQLSQ
-744 AGLFPLNRRLERL
+744 AGLFPLSRRLGRL
-757 GDDRAVWRAVQSD
+757 GDDPAVWRAVQSD
-770 PGYVILD
+770 PDYVILD
-777 PFLGQEGG
+777 NFLGQEGG
-785 GPGAVTYNPGD
+785 GPGAVTYQPGD
-796 TLTLTDP
+796 TLMVTDP
-803 NTGKADR
+803 ATGKAEP
-810 KTIAGVLKSGEGFYG
+810 KTIAGVLKSGQGFYG
-825 IGNTGFLSPVIM
+825 VGNTGFVSPIIM
-837 SQAAARAQFGSGA
+837 SQQAARAQFGMGA
-850 KLASAFVKP
+850 KLASAMVKP
-859 AAGASDQALAADL
+859 AAGVTDRALAAEL

-882 ATAIRDQVERGFAA
+882 ATQIRDQVERDFAA
-896 NRSFFQLM
+896 NRGFFQLM

-940 GFPSGTVQRA
+940 GFQSGTIQRA
-950 FLTESSFVALEGIVL
+950 FLTESTFVALEGIVL

-970 IVTSYLLFKN
+970 IITSYLLFKN
-980 DDELNAAG
+980 DQELNASG
-988 VGFPIPWTSIAVL
+988 VGFPIPWASIAVL
-1001 VLAAAVASVLATAW
+1001 VAAAAVASVLATVW

>member
-1 MYPNLT
+1 VYPNLT

-73 VKQTAY
+73 VRQTAY
-79 DNLGP
+79 NNLGP

-94 AQGDEAARLVGRLRG
+94 AQGEAAAGRVARLRG

-116 LTLRGDQAAVTRG
+116 LTLRGDQAAITHG
-129 SGASRTAEPRASVWE
+129 SGAGRTAEPRASVWE
-144 VDFAQAAAFSGGVDS
+144 VDFAQAAAFRGGVQG

-187 GETLTFY
+187 GDSLTVY
-194 LYGRPTAVRVA
+194 LYGRPTEVRVA
-205 RVVPTEGL
+205 RVVPTVGL

-226 FFTTGT
+226 FFAAGT
-232 LVQAAK
+232 LVQAARQAK
-238 AAGPAQD
+238 A
-245 GAGPKQPG
+245 
-253 TSAGAA
+253 AA
-259 PAAGTGGGAA
+259 PARRGPAPADGADSAAAPGAA
-269 AEGAGGAAAAAGA
+269 APP
-282 GAAAQAAGA
+282 AQ
-291 TAPGPRTFTFVSN
+291 PRTFTFVSN

-310 GEKRSD
+310 GEPRSD
-316 AVEARL
+316 AVAAKL
-322 KAALGPLT
+322 QAALGPLT
-330 SQGTSVEKPKQS
+330 AQGTSVEKPKQS
-342 VLKAAVAAGNSLGSL
+342 VLEAAEQAGNGLGSL
-357 FLFIGSFSII
+357 FLFIGSFSVI

-380 AEERKSELGM
+380 AEERKAELGM

-400 LVRSFIIEGTV
+400 LVRSFLIEGTV
-411 YALVASLLGILI
+411 YALVAALLGILI

-437 IFNSF
+437 IFSSF
-442 SDDGFSL
+442 SDEDTFNL
-449 AFKFTPTSLVNG
+449 AFRFTPISLING
-461 FAMGFLIAFLTVAL
+461 FAMGFLIAFVTVTL
-475 TSIRISRVNIIA
+475 TSVRISRVNIIA

-502 RWVVLSTVAA
+502 RWVALSTVAA
-512 AVFGGLSAVA
+512 AGFGALAAVA
-522 IARSQ
+522 IAGSQ
-527 GVGVYLYPALAVLA
+527 GVGVYLYPTLAVLA

-555 YTGASLAV
+555 YSGASLAV
-563 LGWGLAANTLRPKVF
+563 LAWGLAANTLRPKVF
-578 DDGSTTTFIVLGSLL
+578 DDGSTATFIVLGSLL
-593 TFSAVFLLSQNQELL
+593 TFSAVLLVSQNQQLL
-608 TRPLRPLIAR
+608 LRPLRPLIAR
-618 PTLGGL
+618 PTQGGL

-659 IGNLISAGTD
+659 IGNLISAGTNAE
-669 SQVANASGGFAIRAD
+669 VRNASGGFGVRAD
-684 FNPSAPVADPARTF
+684 FNPSAPLGDPARTF
-698 TTGRFA
+698 TSGRFA

-712 LTVVGGKVT
+712 LTVSGAKVT
-721 NLIKGRTDPVDVVV
+721 NLIKGRTDPIDVIV
-735 VGTDPKVSE
+735 VGADPTLSQ
-744 AGLFPLNRRLERL
+744 AGLFPLSRRLGRL
-757 GDDRAVWRAVQSD
+757 GDDQAVWRAVQAD
-770 PGYVILD
+770 LDYVILD
-777 PFLGQEGG
+777 NFLGQEGG
-785 GPGAVTYNPGD
+785 GPGAVTYQPGD
-796 TLTLTDP
+796 TLTVTDP
-803 NTGKADR
+803 ATGKAES
-810 KTIAGVLKSGEGFYG
+810 KTIAGVLKSGQGFYG
-825 IGNTGFLSPVIM
+825 VGNTGFVSPIIM
-837 SQAAARAQFGSGA
+837 SQQAARAQFGSGA
-850 KLASAFVKP
+850 KLTSAMVKP
-859 AAGASDQALAADL
+859 AAGITDQTLAAEL
-872 QGQYLPEGLV
+872 QGQYLPQGLV
-882 ATAIRDQVERGFAA
+882 ATQIRDQVERGMAA
-896 NRSFFQLM
+896 NRGFFQLM

-940 GFPSGTVQRA
+940 GFQSGTIQRA
-950 FLTESSFVALEGIVL
+950 FLTESTFVALEGIVL

-980 DDELNAAG
+980 DDELNASG
-988 VGFPIPWTSIAVL
+988 VGFPIPWASITVL
-1001 VLAAAVASVLATAW
+1001 VAAAAVASVLATVW

>member
-13 LGIALAVAAFIAV
+13 LGIALAAAAFIAV

-37 QIARRRGEAVLVVV
+37 QIARRRGEAALVVV

-73 VKQTAY
+73 VRQTAY
-79 DNLGP
+79 KNLGP

-94 AQGDEAARLVGRLRG
+94 AQGDQAAGRVARLRG

-129 SGASRTAEPRASVWE
+129 SGAGRTAEPRASVFE
-144 VDFAQAAAFSGGVDS
+144 VDFAQAAAFSGGVQG
-159 GSGLSGPAPGAGEAV
+159 GSGLSGPAPGAGEVV

-187 GETLTFY
+187 GDSLTVY
-194 LYGRPTAVRVA
+194 LYGRPTEVRVA
-205 RVVPTEGL
+205 RVVATVGL

-226 FFTTGT
+226 FFPPGT
-232 LVQAAK
+232 LVQAARQAK
-238 AAGPAQD
+238 AAAPGRGGPA
-245 GAGPKQPG
+245 
-253 TSAGAA
+253 AA
-259 PAAGTGGGAA
+259 D
-269 AEGAGGAAAAAGA
+269 GAGGAAAPAAE
-282 GAAAQAAGA
+282 
-291 TAPGPRTFTFVSN
+291 PRTFTFVSN
-304 TGGVEE
+304 TGGVES
-310 GEKRSD
+310 GGKRSD
-316 AVEARL
+316 AVAAKL

-330 SQGTSVEKPKQS
+330 AQGTSVETPKQS
-342 VLKAAVAAGNSLGSL
+342 VLKAAEQAGNGLGSL
-357 FLFIGSFSII
+357 FLFIGSFSVI
-367 AGVLLLVNIFVML
+367 AGVLLLINIFVML

-411 YALVASLLGILI
+411 YALVAALLGILI

-437 IFNSF
+437 IFSSF
-442 SDDGFSL
+442 SDEDTFNL
-449 AFKFTPTSLVNG
+449 AFRFTPISLVNG
-461 FAMGFLIAFLTVAL
+461 FAMGFLIAFVTVTL

-502 RWVVLSTVAA
+502 RWVALSTVAA
-512 AVFGGLSAVA
+512 AGLGALSAVA
-522 IARSQ
+522 IANSQ
-527 GVGVYLYPALAVLA
+527 GVGVYLYPTLAVLA
-541 LCPLLVRLA
+541 ACPLLVRLA

-555 YTGASLAV
+555 YSGASLAV
-563 LGWGLAANTLRPKVF
+563 LAWGLAANTLRPKVF
-578 DDGSTTTFIVLGSLL
+578 DDGSTATFIVLGSLL
-593 TFSAVFLLSQNQELL
+593 TFSAVLLVSQNQQLL
-608 TRPLRPLIAR
+608 MRPLRPLIAR

-669 SQVANASGGFAIRAD
+669 AEVRNASGGFGVRAD
-684 FNPSAPVADPARTF
+684 FNPAAPVGDPARTF
-698 TTGRFA
+698 TSGRFA

-712 LTVVGGKVT
+712 LTVSGAKVS
-721 NLIKGRTDPVDVVV
+721 NLIKGRTDPIDVIV
-735 VGTDPKVSE
+735 VGADPQLSQ
-744 AGLFPLNRRLERL
+744 AGLFPLSRRLGRL

-777 PFLGQEGG
+777 NFLGQEGG
-785 GPGAVTYNPGD
+785 GPGAVTYQPGD
-796 TLTLTDP
+796 TLTVTDP
-803 NTGKADR
+803 ATGKAES
-810 KTIAGVLKSGEGFYG
+810 KTIAGVLKSGQGFYG
-825 IGNTGFLSPVIM
+825 VGNTGFVSPVIM
-837 SQAAARAQFGSGA
+837 SQQAARAQFGSGA
-850 KLASAFVKP
+850 KLASAMVKP
-859 AAGASDQALAADL
+859 AAGVTDQALAAEL

-882 ATAIRDQVERGFAA
+882 ATQIRDQVERGLAA
-896 NRSFFQLM
+896 NRGFFQLM
-904 QGFLALGLIVGIAGL
+904 QGFLALGLLVGIAGL

-940 GFPSGTVQRA
+940 GFQSGTIQRA
-950 FLTESSFVALEGIVL
+950 FLTESTFVALEGIVL

-970 IVTSYLLFKN
+970 IITSYLLFKN
-980 DDELNAAG
+980 DDELNASG
-988 VGFPIPWTSIAVL
+988 VGFPIPWASIAVL
-1001 VLAAAVASVLATAW
+1001 VAAAAVASVLATVW